1 MALDSTI
8 AARRRAKTGGAV
20 IKKSRLVVSIGAAVA
35 VGIGSIA
42 FADGVSENTPFVDGN
57 VKPAKLDKKK
67 WKPVAML
74 TGVRTEVAGGVN
86 GLQSNPTTEYISY
99 GKNIK
104 FDFNAGSVCT
114 TLPPSGSTP
123 EQARAACP
131 KDSYLGQG
139 VAVVEGPG
147 IGVID
152 DLTVSVFY
160 GPEAK
165 GIQLHT
171 YSPTLGQAAPVVP
184 GFLVKSNAGSKYGWA
199 LSVPHAPETGALMI
213 TKFNATITK
222 SSGGVLARCKANRF
236 LWQRRVT
243 YNDGSTETAELEQK
257 CSRK

>member
-1 MALDSTI
+1 M
-8 AARRRAKTGGAV
+8 

-35 VGIGSIA
+35 LGIGSIA
-42 FADGVSENTPFVDGN
+42 FADGVGDNTPFVDGN

-67 WKPVAML
+67 WKPVAL
-74 TGVRTEVAGGVN
+74 FTGVRTEVAGGVT

-104 FDFNAGSVCT
+104 FDLNAGVLCT

-131 KDSYLGQG
+131 KNSYLGQG

-165 GIQLHT
+165 GVQLHT
-171 YSPTLGQAAPVVP
+171 YSPTLGQAAPVVAGIP
-184 GFLVKSNAGSKYGWA
+184 GQVERGQQVRL
-199 LSVPHAPETGALMI
+199 GALR
-213 TKFNATITK
+213 AARARDRRADDHQVQLDDHEVVGRGVR
-222 SSGGVLARCKANRF
+222 SLQGEQVPLAAPGHLQRRQHRDRRARAEVLA
-236 LWQRRVT
+236 
-243 YNDGSTETAELEQK
+243 
-257 CSRK
+257 